1 MGRVILPSIDG
12 IVSAIEIVTNPE
24 KYTVYMAEFQY
35 AHDRAKEK
43 LGDVDTKDKLEALGV
58 LVDSKQAALDKS
70 TKDAQERLRAE
81 HASLSAQ
88 RDAHEHELDIFL
100 RQQANAKQKHEEALR
115 EISKRYADQD
125 AYVKQCDAEFAV
137 RRAEYDSKDQALAE
151 REAKLDATTKRI
163 APVAAA
169 LGVSLE

>member
-1 MGRVILPSIDG
+1 MSRGSLPPIDG
-12 IVSAIEIVTNPE
+12 IMAAIEVVTNPD
-24 KYTVYMAEFQY
+24 KYLAYMADIQQAY
-35 AHDRAKEK
+35 DNAKEAM
-43 LGDVDTKDKLEALGV
+43 GDVETKGKLEALGV
-58 LVDSKQAALDKS
+58 IIDSKQAALDKS
-70 TKDAQERLRAE
+70 TKDAQEKLRAE

-88 RDAHEHELDIFL
+88 RDAHEHELEVFL

-137 RRAEYDSKDQALAE
+137 RSAEYDGKDQALVA
-151 REAKLDATTKRI
+151 REEKLDATMKKI